1 MKEIVDRI
9 LDEEKSARIR
19 IEQAQSQADAI
30 ILKAREESK
39 SLIEDTVKKAEES
52 ASQKKEQSRN
62 TFLSDKDRMLKET
75 SDNVSLSRGNRE
87 KDIPKIAHKIFS
99 RVITIKD

>member
-9 LDEEKSARIR
+9 LEEEKSARAR

-30 ILKAREESK
+30 ILNAQEESR
-39 SLIEDTVKKAEES
+39 SLIEDAIKNAQTS
-52 ASQKKEQSRN
+52 ASQKKEQCEN
-62 TFLSDKDRMLKET
+62 VFVADKDKILKET
-75 SDNVSLSRGNRE
+75 KDNALFSRGNRE
-87 KDIPKIAHKIFS
+87 KDIPDMAHRVFS